1 VVEVAGARHHF
12 LDEPHPLI
20 DVRYGATEP
29 GHREPRCVVGGAF
42 PSATGEPPVIVAT
55 THLTYIGRAQR
66 RAQAGAVASVLRE
79 VAGPH
84 DPAILTGDFNA
95 PVGAPELAA
104 LGDGFVDAFAA
115 VGLDGDDPARQSCDR
130 WPIDHVRVR
139 GLQILGCR
147 VATEAGDASDHWPV
161 VADLRR
167 AALPP
172 RWR

>member
-66 RAQAGAVASVLRE
+66 RAQAGAAASVLRE